1 MDLHITITFLLL
13 TCVVR
18 STTTFKHH
26 DQNQP
31 IVNNIIDNVATH
43 TSIGGYL
50 SIKLSQFRT
59 PHKVTGSTRTHL
71 LLSTLLLMSGDIQLN
86 PGPKQ
91 HTIYPCGY
99 CQERV
104 GWETMA
110 ICCDACDVWYHKTC
124 LSMSSGEYNILG
136 RSNVSWICLKCNS
149 TNVDSFTYHSFCL
162 DNNSFSMLENCTTQD
177 IESPCSESFFNPTK
191 TSSPSQQTQYCQ
203 CNTNDGRTSTNSCNK
218 IQSKKHYC
226 NKDCCKYRLLSPNIK
241 PNPRSQDKTNR
252 SVNSSTSEQYT
263 RKCCICNLPTKQRLQ
278 STTQI
283 SSIGG
288 ISIQTPTKNREQQNS
303 QSHVT
308 PSGLSS
314 NTTSTTNLSNL
325 LPSKEHNWRTLVV
338 NCHSIKANNSS
349 LNPALEYIKP
359 DCIIATETWLNQEVN
374 SSEVIP
380 EGYTVYRKDRSDS
393 YGGTLIAIKNN
404 YNSTLISA
412 TGNDSEIVW
421 VEVQLK
427 KSTSLVIGSYYRAPS
442 SDIQSIHDLTDSLE
456 NLPANV
462 KNKNMVLGGDF
473 NVPDIEWDI
482 PAVKKGA
489 KNKTLQQELLNTTTQ
504 HSLVQI
510 QDKPTRENS
519 ILDLYFTDN
528 PSLIKYSE
536 VVPGISDHEMVVVD
550 QDLHAVYNKHK
561 SRKIYKYKKAD
572 WDGIR
577 ERAKDLSRTILQDEN
592 KPVNDRWVTLKNGI
606 LKIMD
611 DLIPAKWSSACFN
624 LPWLTR
630 TLRRNIKK
638 KHTLLKKAKSTKNK
652 KVWDKYKKHKRET
665 QRAMREAQLNYVNN
679 ILQDSLDNKDP
690 KPFWKYVKSKK
701 RDNIGISPI
710 KDQGKLYSHSK
721 EKAELLSKQFQSVF
735 TKEGDETIPSFHTQ
749 PYPSVPD
756 IIITEQGVNK
766 LLKAIKVNKAAG
778 PDCIP
783 NRMLK
788 ETSDEISP
796 ALASI
801 FQQSLNTGEL
811 PDDWTKANIAPIFKK
826 GSRQVAANYRPVSL
840 TCVCCKI
847 LEHIVCKHILD
858 HMELYDILTILQHG
872 FRLGHSCETQLLITL
887 HDILSSYDQKHQ
899 VDLAILD
906 FSKAFDTVPHNRL
919 LYKLSHYGI
928 TGNTLNWIQAFL
940 TNRSQT
946 VVVEGE
952 TSEDVRVES
961 GVPQGTVLGPLL
973 FLIFINDLPQNVQ
986 SQV

>member
-1 MDLHITITFLLL
+1 M
-13 TCVVR
+13 
-18 STTTFKHH
+18 
-26 DQNQP
+26 
-31 IVNNIIDNVATH
+31 
-43 TSIGGYL
+43 
-50 SIKLSQFRT
+50 
-59 PHKVTGSTRTHL
+59 
-71 LLSTLLLMSGDIQLN
+71 
-86 PGPKQ
+86 
-91 HTIYPCGY
+91 
-99 CQERV
+99 
-104 GWETMA
+104 
-110 ICCDACDVWYHKTC
+110 
-124 LSMSSGEYNILG
+124 
-136 RSNVSWICLKCNS
+136 
-149 TNVDSFTYHSFCL
+149 
-162 DNNSFSMLENCTTQD
+162 
-177 IESPCSESFFNPTK
+177 
-191 TSSPSQQTQYCQ
+191 
-203 CNTNDGRTSTNSCNK
+203 
-218 IQSKKHYC
+218 
-226 NKDCCKYRLLSPNIK
+226 
-241 PNPRSQDKTNR
+241 
-252 SVNSSTSEQYT
+252 
-263 RKCCICNLPTKQRLQ
+263 
-278 STTQI
+278 
-283 SSIGG
+283 
-288 ISIQTPTKNREQQNS
+288 
-303 QSHVT
+303 
-308 PSGLSS
+308 
-314 NTTSTTNLSNL
+314 
-325 LPSKEHNWRTLVV
+325 
-338 NCHSIKANNSS
+338 
-349 LNPALEYIKP
+349 
-359 DCIIATETWLNQEVN
+359 
-374 SSEVIP
+374 
-380 EGYTVYRKDRSDS
+380 
-393 YGGTLIAIKNN
+393 
-404 YNSTLISA
+404 
-412 TGNDSEIVW
+412 
-421 VEVQLK
+421 
-427 KSTSLVIGSYYRAPS
+427 
-442 SDIQSIHDLTDSLE
+442 
-456 NLPANV
+456 
-462 KNKNMVLGGDF
+462 
-473 NVPDIEWDI
+473 PDIEWDI
-482 PAVKKGA
+482 PAVKKGT

-611 DLIPAKWSSACFN
+611 DLIPAKWSSARFN

-986 SQV
+986 SQVRLFADDCLLYRPIKSMEDQQQLQEDLTSLESWATLWGMKFNPSKCYIMRISRSKQPMEHYYTLNDHVLEQVSENPYLGVLISEDLKWTKHINKTCKRATSVLSFLRRNLKGCPTDLKLTAYKSLIRSTLEYASTVWDPHLVKDTKALEAVQRKSARFIMNDYTRDSSVTTMLHSLDLPSLADRRKDARLIMLYKIINDLIAIKPTEYLIPNTRQTRSTHGYIQQRCNTTALQHSFFPRTVKDWNAIPSETKIATDIETFKSRLK